1 MFDPIRALKVLVGRG
16 VRFVVIGGFAGRFWG
31 SNSITNDLDICY
43 ARDKKNFEALAAA
56 LQELDAWL
64 RGAPRD
70 IPFLLDA
77 RTIEAGDHFTFETNA
92 GNLDCLGTPAGS
104 HGYLDLIQGATPMEV
119 EGIRVPVAALEDVIR
134 GGSSERS
141 SRARDPRSSS
151 RRDRKGSKETLTA
164 TATQARGFPRRP
176 S

>member
-43 ARDKKNFEALAAA
+43 ARDKKNFEALASA
-56 LQELDAWL
+56 LRALDARL
-64 RGAPRD
+64 RGAPSD

-77 RTIEAGDHFTFETNA
+77 RTLEAGDHFTFETNA

-104 HGYLDLIQGATPMEV
+104 QGYLDLIQGATPMDV

-134 GGSSERS
+134 LKKAAGRPKDRAELEILAALLEEIERS
-141 SRARDPRSSS
+141 
-151 RRDRKGSKETLTA
+151 RRKS
-164 TATQARGFPRRP
+164 
-176 S
+176 